1 MSEIEIKMLH
11 GPNIKADIDIN
22 QVVADLGK
30 IETVTK
36 GTKKRFL
43 RYLNA
48 GDHAE
53 CVEIAWTK
61 QDEIDNIIDFVR
73 KYEIKG

>member
-22 QVVADLGK
+22 QVVADIGK

-43 RYLNA
+43 KYLNV
-48 GDHAE
+48 GDYSS
-53 CVEIAWTK
+53 CVEIAWAN

-73 KYEIKG
+73 KYEIKE

>member
-1 MSEIEIKMLH
+1 MTQINIKMNLTSD
-11 GPNIKADIDIN
+11 IKTDVDIN

-30 IETVTK
+30 IETLTK

-43 RYLNA
+43 KYLNA
-48 GDHAE
+48 GDYSE
-53 CVEIAWTK
+53 CVEIAWAK

-73 KYEIKG
+73 KYEIKE